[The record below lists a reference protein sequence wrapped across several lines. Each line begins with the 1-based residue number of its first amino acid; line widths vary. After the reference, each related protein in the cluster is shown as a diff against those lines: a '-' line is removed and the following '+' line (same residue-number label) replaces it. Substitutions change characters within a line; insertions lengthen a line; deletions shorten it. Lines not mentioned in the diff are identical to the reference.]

1 MLGGVDER
9 ATSHRRPPALLP
21 PSIARLGGFAAL
33 SLLGALQWQRMIEG
47 LSSGRALA
55 WVLVAVAA
63 AAAVLWGDRL
73 RRLRG
78 AVTLAVIPLSLL
90 AAYGVS
96 GLPYALLKPRR
107 IDELGE
113 GLSHGAEALASVQLP
128 YAGADPWPS
137 ETLQLLGALLCVV
150 AALLAF
156 WPRAP
161 RDPAAG
167 RTSSSGTGAVGSSS
181 ARTGAVGSSSA
192 AAGAVG
198 ISSAGAG
205 ERGYPF
211 LSLALLLTLVA
222 APVVSLGGTA
232 PVALGIALTALTV
245 AFLWLERLPLRPGLG
260 IAAMLALAVA
270 GALPLASAADSE
282 EPWFDYKSFAEAFG
296 PDEPLAFDWGHSYGP
311 LNWPREG
318 AEVLRVATTR
328 PSYWKMRNLDDFDGE
343 RWIEGNVRLGT
354 SDPQFDL
361 TQDWR
366 VQAGWRET
374 FRVTLRRMQTRD
386 VLGAGTVL
394 DVQDTPRVAAPTGET
409 GGCRAQSEFRG
420 GDSYTVKA
428 FVPRPSAEQL
438 AESTTGA
445 DPRRSPDLDITVPVE
460 SELAG
465 IPDARAVPARI
476 SFPPF
481 EPAGGDTVPYVRFPT
496 LTRSH
501 DGDKALRRSPYARTW
516 RLARRLKRGTET
528 PYDYVLAVNRY
539 LQDGFTYDED
549 PAEITPGRATLD
561 AFLFDTRSG
570 YCQHFSGAM
579 ALLLRMGGIPTRVVT
594 GFSPGGYSKSKR
606 AWVVRDTDA
615 HSWVEAWFDDW
626 GWVTFDPTPAGTP
639 ARSQIAALER
649 PPEAGS
655 DRGDAASGDGDSGA
669 RPGLRPDLAGPQS
682 GPGGSGASAAGDAGG
697 VAWWWFFAAA
707 VPFVL
712 LLAAWL
718 LARWRRRSLGPAAA
732 LDRAAAAL
740 EAALRRAG
748 RPAPAGT
755 TLHQLEQRLGRT
767 PQAAAYVRALRA
779 GRYAPSAP
787 PPEPGGRRAL
797 HRELASGGGPAGRL
811 RALWALP
818 PWRT

>member
-270 GALPLASAADSE
+270 GALPLASAADGE
-282 EPWFDYKSFAEAFG
+282 EPWFDYKTFAEGFG
-296 PDEPLAFDWGHSYGP
+296 PDEPLAFNWGHDYGP
-311 LNWPREG
+311 MSWPREG
-318 AEVLRVATTR
+318 SEVLRVATTR
-328 PSYWKMRNLDDFDGE
+328 PSYWKMGVLDEFDG
-343 RWIEGNVRLGT
+343 RTWVSGARRLGG
-354 SDPQFDL
+354 SDPNLELPPEWQ
-361 TQDWR
+361 

-374 FRVTLRRMQTRD
+374 LGVTLKRIQTRD
-386 VLGAGTVL
+386 VLGAGTTL
-394 DVQDTPRVAAPTGET
+394 DVEDTARIVAPSGEP
-409 GGCRAQSEFRG
+409 GMWSAQTEFRG
-420 GDSYTVKA
+420 GDSYTVKSY
-428 FVPRPSAEQL
+428 FPRPTPQQL
-438 AESTTGA
+438 SESGAGA
-445 DPRRSPDLDITVPVE
+445 DSRRSPDLNITVPVKGDA
-460 SELAG
+460 SG
-465 IPDARAVPARI
+465 VPGARAIPVQI

-481 EPAGGDTVPYVRFPT
+481 QPRGGDVVPYASFPT
-496 LTRSH
+496 LVRSH
-501 DGDKALRRSPYARTW
+501 DGNRALRGSAYARTW
-516 RLARRLKRGTET
+516 RLAKRFKRQAET
-528 PYDYVLAVNRY
+528 PYEYVLAVNRY
-539 LQDGFTYDED
+539 LRDSTYSED
-549 PAEITPGRATLD
+549 PPPVPRDRAPLD

-570 YCQHFSGAM
+570 YCQHFSAAM
-579 ALLLRMGGIPTRVVT
+579 GLLLRMGGIPARVVT

-606 AWVVRDTDA
+606 AWIVRDTDA

-626 GWVTFDPTPAGTP
+626 GWVTFDPTPADTP

-649 PPEAGS
+649 PPEASS
-655 DRGDAASGDGDSGA
+655 DRSDAASGESGSA
-669 RPGLRPDLAGPQS
+669 PRIGGVRPDLLGAQS
-682 GPGGSGASAAGDAGG
+682 GPGAAGGG
-697 VAWWWFFAAA
+697 SADEGGGPAWWWFAAA
-707 VPFVL
+707 VRFVL

-732 LDRAAAAL
+732 LDRAVAEL

-797 HRELASGGGPAGRL
+797 RRELASGGGPAGRL